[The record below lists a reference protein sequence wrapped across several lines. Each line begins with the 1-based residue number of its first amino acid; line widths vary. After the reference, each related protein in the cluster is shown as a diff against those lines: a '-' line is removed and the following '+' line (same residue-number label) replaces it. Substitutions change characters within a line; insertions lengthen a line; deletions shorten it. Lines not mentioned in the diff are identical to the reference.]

1 MRRFHL
7 HRLEDETGTS
17 GKGIVAEGVVFTD
30 GTCVLRWTS
39 STPSTVLYEGR
50 DGTSGF
56 EAMLKVHGHEGKTK
70 VIWKDE

>member
-17 GKGIVAEGVVFTD
+17 GKGIVAEGLVFTD
-30 GTCVLRWTS
+30 GTCVLRWSGT
-39 STPSTVLYEGR
+39 TPSTVVYEGR
-50 DGTSGF
+50 DGKTGLDC
-56 EAMLKVHGHEGKTK
+56 ALKVHGHEGKTK